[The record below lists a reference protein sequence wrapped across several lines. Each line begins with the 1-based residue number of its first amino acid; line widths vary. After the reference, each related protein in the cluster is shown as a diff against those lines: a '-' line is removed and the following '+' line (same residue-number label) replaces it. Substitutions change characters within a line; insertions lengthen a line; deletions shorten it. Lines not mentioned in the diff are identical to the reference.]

1 MTHSANLNH
10 ELKIS
15 NMMDSQE
22 NVLNQEAQLEENK
35 VVETPVENEVPAE
48 EYLQRRLPQL
58 RRKHL

>member
-48 EYLQRRLPQL
+48 APAEE
-58 RRKHL
+58 